1 VSYSTYDGSAREL
14 DPTDPDGDALFPSS
28 TVARYQECSY
38 KTYRST
44 TRESSVLFREP
55 VLGLPD
61 TRIFGGLLVVP
72 LPEYSAC
79 PIRSTCVRGYVR

>member
-61 TRIFGGLLVVP
+61 TRIFGGLLDHRAHLGALTGLATNAV
-72 LPEYSAC
+72 
-79 PIRSTCVRGYVR
+79 G